1 MTKIWRQRMPGM
13 GAGQRANGPDLAG
26 TLDWSHGIVA
36 FITERRPLPK
46 GRTRSTHRRVAPPL
60 TNGFPVPA
68 LRIDELVAALPD
80 GVVMVDAQGRIVY
93 ANALMEVLSG
103 YSRAELSGQ
112 LVELLV
118 PERLRDLH
126 THHRVEYV
134 ANPHAR
140 PMGVNLEISLRRKD
154 GKEFPADIALSPLQ
168 SPAGLLVVAAVRDAT
183 ERRRAQNRMHAVI
196 EVTQA
201 IMEGESERAL
211 RLIAH
216 HARVLGGAG
225 QSMVAVPEP
234 GGETLVVRVAD
245 GERAEALIGMRM
257 PVRKSLAGEAFRTG
271 NPINVP
277 DVQSDARAHQ
287 ATATAGRFGPTF
299 SMPLRVAGR
308 SFGTLV
314 VANQR
319 GQAPFAGES
328 LKVVELFATQ
338 AAVALEY
345 ARLREE
351 LQRLAVLEDRER
363 IAKELHDGVI
373 QALFAV
379 GMTLQA
385 TEGQVDDPETVR
397 TRLAGAVESID
408 SAIRDLRN
416 YIFGLRPGLL
426 ADRQLDQA
434 LRQLAEDFQEKSDI
448 ITVVDI
454 DARIA
459 AQFGNASAQLVQ
471 IAREALSNVARH
483 GQASTCRLSLV
494 QRGEQGV
501 LVIDDDGRGF
511 ELADDRQGQG
521 LRNMR
526 ERAEAIGGTF
536 SVESSPTK
544 GTTVRIALPL

>member
-1 MTKIWRQRMPGM
+1 MVLIWT
-13 GAGQRANGPDLAG
+13 GP
-26 TLDWSHGIVA
+26 LDSSHGIVA
-36 FITERRPLPK
+36 FVTERKRFPK
-46 GRTRSTHRRVAPPL
+46 GHARITHRRAALPL
-60 TNGFPVPA
+60 TNAFPVPA
-68 LRIDELVAALPD
+68 LRLEKLVEALPD
-80 GVVMVDAQGRIVY
+80 GVVMVDARGRIVY
-93 ANALMEVLSG
+93 ANALMEGLSG
-103 YSRAELSGQ
+103 YSRTELSGQ

-126 THHRVEYV
+126 THHRLEYA

-140 PMGVNLEISLRRKD
+140 AMGVNLEISLRRKD
-154 GKEFPADIALSPLQ
+154 GGEFPADIALSPLQ
-168 SPAGLLVVAAVRDAT
+168 TPAGLLVVAAVRDAT
-183 ERRRAQNRMHAVI
+183 ERRRAQNRMQAVI

-216 HARVLGGAG
+216 HARVLGGAD
-225 QSMVAVPEP
+225 QSMVVVPEP
-234 GGETLVVRVAD
+234 GGEMLVVRVAD
-245 GERAEALIGMRM
+245 GERADALIGMRM
-257 PVRKSLAGEAFRTG
+257 PERKSLAGEAFRTG

-277 DVQSDARAHQ
+277 DAQSDARAHQ
-287 ATATAGRFGPTF
+287 PTAIAGRFGPTF
-299 SMPLRVAGR
+299 CMPLRVAGR

-319 GQAPFAGES
+319 GRTPFAGES

-385 TEGQVDDPETVR
+385 TEGQVDDPEAVR
-397 TRLAGAVESID
+397 ARLAGAVESID

-416 YIFGLRPGLL
+416 YIFGLRPGIL

-434 LRQLAEDFQEKSDI
+434 LRQLAEEFQEKSDI

-459 AQFGNASAQLVQ
+459 AQFGNASTQLVQ

-483 GQASTCRLSLV
+483 AQASTCRLSLV
-494 QRGEQGV
+494 QRGGQGV
-501 LVIDDDGRGF
+501 LEIDDDGRGF
-511 ELADDRQGQG
+511 ELAHDRRGQG

-526 ERAEAIGGTF
+526 ERADAIGGKF
-536 SVESSPTK
+536 AVESSLAE
-544 GTTVRIALPL
+544 GTTVRVALPL